1 MKTKLTFVLLFS
13 VCLFHCSEHLPICRS
28 SMDCHVGFICAEAQ
42 GSARLLCVKL
52 PSPSTPSHKHPSGQ
66 RSSRLPQMPNP
77 SPKSA
82 TPPPS
87 RQSTPPPSA
96 APNAL
101 SPVSLTEDLPPSN
114 ANVATDCLPP
124 PYLPPQEAENG
135 GRTVHIDAQD
145 RALFRT
151 LRLLYHVSQR
161 CSAKIWSESLRID
174 RIPSYFVNIGASSPE
189 QQRPLRGFLLNHP
202 NPPSDAILVDSR
214 QTQGLTNVYLY
225 NAQKR
230 QIPAPGFTFQLPIHE
245 IKSYAM
251 LYGAQ
256 KSLRAESL
264 SFKRLLVHEI
274 FHRAQIIEKAW
285 RYPHGSQNR
294 SGYAFDSQSIALA
307 LLENRLLAR
316 GLQNPRPERFLLL
329 FYAVRSSRII
339 RNPDR
344 QNRIEDYD
352 NYQEWLEG
360 TAMFVE
366 HQFSLYAGFPFQH
379 NDLESIPQ
387 RLLIFEQNHRDLDHS
402 FVREGLFARF
412 YGTGAAI
419 GLLLDRLGDTRWRP
433 ACREGRTLYQHL
445 RDRWGRLS
453 AQRQRALLREAEQ
466 HGMAELQSIAQSF
479 SRMLRRSHAHNE

>member
-1 MKTKLTFVLLFS
+1 
-13 VCLFHCSEHLPICRS
+13 
-28 SMDCHVGFICAEAQ
+28 MDCHAGFVCAEAQ
-42 GSARLLCVKL
+42 GSTRLLCV
-52 PSPSTPSHKHPSGQ
+52 
-66 RSSRLPQMPNP
+66 RLPAPSVSSHNPPATSHNRRLSQMPNP
-77 SPKSA
+77 PPRSA
-82 TPPPS
+82 TTSPPS
-87 RQSTPPPSA
+87 RQAAPLPSPPNQTAPLPSA
-96 APNAL
+96 SPNAL
-101 SPVSLTEDLPPSN
+101 SPVSLAEDAPPSN
-114 ANVATDCLPP
+114 ANAAVDCLPS

-135 GRTVHIDAQD
+135 GHTVHIDAQD
-145 RALFRT
+145 QALFRT
-151 LRLLYHVSQR
+151 LRLLYHVGQR
-161 CSAKIWSESLRID
+161 CSAKIWSESFRID

-189 QQRPLRGFLLNHP
+189 QQRPLRGFLINHP

-214 QTQGLTNVYLY
+214 QAQGLTNVYLY
-225 NAQKR
+225 NTQKR
-230 QIPAPGFTFQLPIHE
+230 QIPAPGFTFQLRIHE
-245 IKSYAM
+245 IPSYAM

-256 KSLRAESL
+256 KSLRAESH

-285 RYPHGSQNR
+285 RYPHGIQNR

-316 GLQNPRPERFLLL
+316 GLQSPQPERFLLL
-329 FYAVRSSRII
+329 FYAVRSSRIM

-379 NDLESIPQ
+379 NDLESISQ
-387 RLLIFEQNHRDLDHS
+387 RLLIFEQNHRDLDSS

-419 GLLLDRLGDTRWRP
+419 GLLLDRLGDTRWRH

-445 RDRWGRLS
+445 QARWGRLS
-453 AQRQRALLREAEQ
+453 TQKQRALLREAQHQ
-466 HGMAELQSIAQSF
+466 HGMTELQHIAQSF
-479 SRMLRRSHAHNE
+479 SKRLRSRHTDNE